1 MPIDFSGFG
10 DSLAR
15 GLGQIPPIAIA
26 LGLLAGPTVALIG
39 YRLVAVARRM
49 QTAPEVAAAPLWVC
63 RDCRSVNELR
73 VSRCYHCGLER
84 DTAAELEVIVDQPA
98 SRPMT
103 FDAPAGSP
111 FAALGGNVDT
121 APVAG
126 PSARHGVPV
135 MADPAAG
142 RAPVAVG
149 PGPADEAAAGSAA
162 ATDAAATD
170 AAMSGPA
177 SEADLA
183 PALERR
189 A

>member
-10 DSLAR
+10 ESLAR
-15 GLGQIPPIAIA
+15 GLGQIPPVAIA

-73 VSRCYHCGLER
+73 MSRCYHCGLER
-84 DTAAELEVIVDQPA
+84 DAAAELEVIVDQPA
-98 SRPMT
+98 SRPTT

-111 FAALGGNVDT
+111 FAALGGNLDA

-126 PSARHGVPV
+126 ATRQGIPV

-142 RAPVAVG
+142 RTPVAVG
-149 PGPADEAAAGSAA
+149 PGPADEAPAGNAA
-162 ATDAAATD
+162 ATDAAV
-170 AAMSGPA
+170 SGPA
-177 SEADLA
+177 PEADLA

>member
-10 DSLAR
+10 DLFAQ

-126 PSARHGVPV
+126 PTRQGVPV
-135 MADPAAG
+135 MADPPAG

-149 PGPADEAAAGSAA
+149 PGPADEAAPGSAS
-162 ATDAAATD
+162 ATDAAV
-170 AAMSGPA
+170 SGPA